1 MIMLKASNQS
11 VVSTSTDLASAQN
24 GKRNRVIPVVLVLD
38 GNSEAVAHVRRAIS
52 VIFSVQDIWLDR
64 EQSKI

>member
-1 MIMLKASNQS
+1 MLKASNQS

-24 GKRNRVIPVVLVLD
+24 GKRNRVILVVLVLD
-38 GNSEAVAHVRRAIS
+38 GNSEAGAHAIS
-52 VIFSVQDIWLDR
+52 VICFVQDIWLDR